1 MQLFPRYLVLTFF
14 ALTILVYA
22 DWPKFRGPSGEGIW
36 ECPNL
41 PLKLDQAKKIWKKEI
56 GGGYSGITISGDK
69 VFTMD
74 RPSKKNKE
82 RVLCYSAKDGK
93 LIWTHEYDANY
104 SGLSYDSGPRASV
117 TIKDGKVFSF
127 GSIGHMYC
135 LDENEGKVIWKNDSR
150 ESFGA
155 KRPTWGFA
163 SSPAIW
169 ENLIIYQIGG
179 SSGGYVAL
187 NPNTGQRIWSSSDD
201 PAGYA
206 MPVFV
211 QHAGQ
216 ELMLA
221 WTPENIRGM
230 IPKTGEVLWS
240 IPYKIKYGV
249 SIALPIYYENIVLV
263 CGYWHG
269 SKAIQLGKDLKSAK
283 LLWEDEE
290 NIRGLM
296 AQPLQ
301 KDGLVYLLDRT
312 NGLTCFEIKTGKRL
326 WDDSKDH
333 SITPPG
339 RNPQATLV
347 WARDEKHENRAL
359 IFNANGELLSTTL
372 NEEGFKIHSRS
383 QITGKTWA
391 HPAYSDGHIFA
402 RTDNEIVCWK
412 LNP

>member
-1 MQLFPRYLVLTFF
+1 
-14 ALTILVYA
+14 
-22 DWPKFRGPSGEGIW
+22 
-36 ECPNL
+36 
-41 PLKLDQAKKIWKKEI
+41 
-56 GGGYSGITISGDK
+56 
-69 VFTMD
+69 
-74 RPSKKNKE
+74 
-82 RVLCYSAKDGK
+82 
-93 LIWTHEYDANY
+93 
-104 SGLSYDSGPRASV
+104 
-117 TIKDGKVFSF
+117 
-127 GSIGHMYC
+127 
-135 LDENEGKVIWKNDSR
+135 
-150 ESFGA
+150 
-155 KRPTWGFA
+155 
-163 SSPAIW
+163 
-169 ENLIIYQIGG
+169 
-179 SSGGYVAL
+179 
-187 NPNTGQRIWSSSDD
+187 
-201 PAGYA
+201 

-249 SIALPIYYENIVLV
+249 SIALPIYYENIILV

-326 WDDSKDH
+326 WDDSKDL
-333 SITPPG
+333 SITAPG
-339 RNPQATLV
+339 RIPQSTLV

-359 IFNANGELLSTTL
+359 IFNANGAS
-372 NEEGFKIHSRS
+372 N
-383 QITGKTWA
+383 W
-391 HPAYSDGHIFA
+391 
-402 RTDNEIVCWK
+402 
-412 LNP
+412 

>member
-1 MQLFPRYLVLTFF
+1 MNKISILIIFFFPL
-14 ALTILVYA
+14 ILKA
-22 DWPKFRGPSGEGIW
+22 EWSKFRGPTGEGIW
-36 ECPNL
+36 DCSEL
-41 PLKLDQAKKIWKKEI
+41 PLKLDKPSRVWKKDI
-56 GGGYSGITISGDK
+56 GGGYSGITVTDNK
-69 VFTMD
+69 VLTMD
-74 RPSKKNKE
+74 RPSKMNKE
-82 RVLCYSAKDGK
+82 RVLCFDSKNGEI
-93 LIWTHEYDANY
+93 IWSHQYDSNY

-117 TIKDGKVFSF
+117 TVKDGKAFSF
-127 GSIGHMYC
+127 GSLGHIHC
-135 LDENEGKVIWKNDSR
+135 LDVNNGKVLWKHDSR

-169 ENLIIYQIGG
+169 EDSIIYQIGG

-187 NPNTGQRIWSSSDD
+187 DSNTGQRVWSSSDD

-211 QHAGQ
+211 KHAEE

-240 IPYKIKYGV
+240 VPYKIKYGV

-269 SKAIQLGKDLKSAK
+269 SKAIQLGDDLRSAK
-283 LLWEDEE
+283 LLWENEE

-296 AQPLQ
+296 AQPIQ

-312 NGLTCFEIKTGKRL
+312 NGLCCFEIKTGKIL
-326 WDDSKDH
+326 WDDSKEH
-333 SITPPG
+333 SITPSG

-347 WARDEKHENRAL
+347 WARDGKHDNRAL
-359 IFNANGELLSTTL
+359 IFNANGELLSVTL
-372 NEEGFKIHSRS
+372 SEKGFNIHSRA

-391 HPAYSDGHIFA
+391 HPAYSKGQIFA
-402 RTDNEIVCWK
+402 RTNDEIVCWK

>member
-1 MQLFPRYLVLTFF
+1 MQLFPRYLILTFF
-14 ALTILVYA
+14 TLTILVA
-22 DWPKFRGPSGEGIW
+22 AAWPKFRGPSGEGRW

-41 PLKLDQAKKIWKKEI
+41 PLELDQAKKIWKKEI

-82 RVLCYSAKDGK
+82 RVLCYNAEDGK

-127 GSIGHMYC
+127 GSIGHMFC
-135 LDENEGKVIWKNDSR
+135 LDENDGRVIWKHDSR

-169 ENLIIYQIGG
+169 KDLIIYQIGG
-179 SSGGYVAL
+179 SSGGYVAI
-187 NPNTGQRIWSSSDD
+187 NPNTGERIWSSSDD

-211 QHAGQ
+211 EHAGE

-249 SIALPIYYENIVLV
+249 SIALPIYYEN
-263 CGYWHG
+263 
-269 SKAIQLGKDLKSAK
+269 
-283 LLWEDEE
+283 
-290 NIRGLM
+290 
-296 AQPLQ
+296 
-301 KDGLVYLLDRT
+301 
-312 NGLTCFEIKTGKRL
+312 
-326 WDDSKDH
+326 
-333 SITPPG
+333 
-339 RNPQATLV
+339 
-347 WARDEKHENRAL
+347 
-359 IFNANGELLSTTL
+359 
-372 NEEGFKIHSRS
+372 
-383 QITGKTWA
+383 
-391 HPAYSDGHIFA
+391 
-402 RTDNEIVCWK
+402 
-412 LNP
+412 